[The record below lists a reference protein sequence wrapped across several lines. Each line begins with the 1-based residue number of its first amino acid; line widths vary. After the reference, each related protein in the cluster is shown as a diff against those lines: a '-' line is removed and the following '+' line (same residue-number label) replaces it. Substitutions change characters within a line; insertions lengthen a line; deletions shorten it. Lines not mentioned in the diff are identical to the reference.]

1 MSSNRVRFLRFTVL
15 VCACCYPGPN
25 ICRTRQYL
33 ESTSVTAINRSA
45 IVPHSAQEMSALVAD
60 IESYPRFLPWCEGAR
75 ILSQNGR
82 ETIACLDIA
91 YRGIHKSFTT
101 RNERKGNEVIE
112 MYLVKGPFSHLH
124 GVWEFQKLE
133 DTASKISL
141 KLDFAFSNKMLDAA
155 FKPAFIRVANGL
167 VDSFTKRAMD
177 LYGSRE

>member
-1 MSSNRVRFLRFTVL
+1 M
-15 VCACCYPGPN
+15 
-25 ICRTRQYL
+25 
-33 ESTSVTAINRSA
+33 TAISRSA
-45 IVPHSAQEMSALVAD
+45 LVPYSAQEMSALVVD

-75 ILSQNGR
+75 ILSQNAT

-91 YRGIHKSFTT
+91 YQGIHNSFTT
-101 RNERKGNEVIE
+101 RNEQKGDDAIE

-124 GVWEFQKLE
+124 GIWEFQELE

-141 KLDFAFSNKMLDAA
+141 SLEFTFSSKMLDVA
-155 FKPAFIRVANGL
+155 FKPAFIRVASGL